1 MKNVAVALI
10 AAIGGA
16 AMAVAVLAIAVVG
29 VIEPISIEV
38 GDDD

>member
-1 MKNVAVALI
+1 MKTLAITVI

-16 AMAVAVLAIAVVG
+16 AMAVAVLAIAAVG
-29 VIEPISIEV
+29 VIEPTSIEV